1 MSLGA
6 MGGTFLRFSPDRRK
20 VILDRCIDLFNRHGY
35 DGCSTNILKD
45 GLKVAK
51 GTFYKYIVSKEDLY
65 LYLSEKV
72 LKELTELQNDSRV
85 LAPPDIIERFSLLND
100 RFLDYYSRDSRSFIF
115 LMNILV
121 NPSAPL
127 YDRIEKR
134 RRELVGEHM
143 DAFLSGIDWS
153 LYRYDR
159 HKVLRLAFWAVNG
172 FRQELYERLVRGD
185 DPDTIAEQAR
195 DDSALLTGMLKAA
208 LLRSPGD

>member
-6 MGGTFLRFSPDRRK
+6 MGGTFLRFPPDRRK
-20 VILDRCIDLFNRHGY
+20 AILDRCIDLFNRYGY

-72 LKELTELQNDSRV
+72 LTELTELQNDPGI
-85 LAPPDIIERFSLLND
+85 LASPDIIERFSLLND
-100 RFLDYYSRDSRSFIF
+100 RFLDYYVRDSRSFIF

-127 YDRIEKR
+127 CDRIEER
-134 RRELVGEHM
+134 RRELVRENM
-143 DAFLSGIDWS
+143 NAFLSGINWN
-153 LYRYDR
+153 LYTYDR
-159 HKVLRLAFWAVNG
+159 DKVLRLSTWAITG
-172 FRQELYERLVRGD
+172 FRQELYKRLVRGD
-185 DPDTIAEQAR
+185 DPDSIAEQAG
-195 DDSALLTGMLKAA
+195 DDSALLTGMLKTA
-208 LLRSPGD
+208 LLRLPEG